1 LFGLV
6 VLSWGAEKLHLK
18 ARVRVFRFTTSHAEN
33 VATEIQ
39 QLMAGLK
46 IVMNHFRVSMAG
58 ASSIVEF
65 EAEVNGRQ
73 QEQIV
78 QQLNRQGVVTEVVP
92 VESRHE

>member
-1 LFGLV
+1 
-6 VLSWGAEKLHLK
+6 
-18 ARVRVFRFTTSHAEN
+18 VFRFTTSHAEN

-39 QLMAGLK
+39 QLMARLK
-46 IVMNHFRVSMAG
+46 VVMNHFRVSMAG
-58 ASSIVEF
+58 TSSIVEF
-65 EAEVNGRQ
+65 EAEVNGHQ